1 MHQFPTSFYAHPLS
15 VVLLGYVRPELNY
28 VSKEKL
34 IEDINEDVRVAL
46 RSLGRKEWA
55 KWADA
60 RELEVPRDGE
70 AEELK
75 GDEKVEEVSKGVEG
89 LRVGKE
95 EKHDEIEIKLEFG

>member
-1 MHQFPTSFYAHPLS
+1 M
-15 VVLLGYVRPELNY
+15 
-28 VSKEKL
+28 

-55 KWADA
+55 KWANA

-70 AEELK
+70 VKESK
-75 GDEKVEEVSKGVEG
+75 GDNEVEEVSKGVEG

-95 EKHDEIEIKLEFG
+95 EKQEEIEIKLEFG